1 MIARAIFSFQLRAF
15 GLPLSRIG
23 GCDNRT
29 MADMRRCSTKSAR
42 AVALVF
48 IAFVSGISLPI
59 EGFAYSGLT
68 GKVSSLLCQ
77 TRVAAAGSQ
86 EDYARTLYAEADPV
100 VQQRCLG
107 CHIENGIAPNA
118 GAKLAL
124 KRQTAANHA
133 AFNHNAF
140 QSLAALRS
148 PQHILSKAQ
157 GASHGG
163 GAVLGAF
170 DEDYQALKDYVN
182 ALDASFACNAADG
195 LKGQA
200 SFEEA
205 VWKDVARLSPA
216 ETYRRAAIVVGR
228 TVPSRDELE
237 AVESGQTSLDEALA
251 GLMSG
256 PGFHDFLVTG
266 ANDQLL
272 TDAFMNGLFP
282 VSIHSSHFPL
292 VGAIDHELFKNV
304 GEEAFRDNRNW
315 ELWIAQNYGHA
326 RAPTELIAHI
336 VENDL
341 PYKEILTADF
351 TMVTP
356 LTGDL
361 FNSDAEWDEEVVYDG
376 TFSNFHMEFKPGV
389 NRGQL
394 FSPRPGADKK
404 GEACI
409 PVPHGECYMES
420 FTGRR
425 KAHAGVLST
434 LAFLQRYPT
443 TETNRNRARARWA
456 YKFFLAVDI
465 EASAARTTDP
475 VALADTNN
483 PTMYNPACTV
493 CHEAMDPVAGAFQNY
508 DELGNYRADFEDSLP
523 WIYKTEEGTPYKE
536 GDTWFRDMRKPGFK
550 GVVAPNDET
559 SLVWLGKQMAN
570 DPRFAIGTVEFW
582 WPAVIGSAV
591 LSAPEDPSLPGY
603 GDQLMAFNLQRHEM
617 GRLALEFSQSGFKLK
632 SLLQSMMLSHWFNV
646 SALNEDHPY
655 KDVLLAARLSVN
667 RLLTPEELEAKTRAL
682 LGITVGYGI
691 SDWILPLEYSYL
703 SESRVALGGIDSYQV
718 KDRARDMTSVAAV
731 VTGDHALKAAET
743 IAETDREIRDGA
755 RALLNGVDFTK
766 APVDSPSLR
775 DLMVDLY
782 LKLHAK
788 SYEPDHQAI
797 DLLVD
802 LLVEAYALPDYDSGR
817 YIGHQ
822 TGQEAERLLREASE
836 RGELKEDDRY
846 RSPEEYQNTKA
857 WRLVLDYMLSHF
869 DYVHD

>member
-1 MIARAIFSFQLRAF
+1 
-15 GLPLSRIG
+15 
-23 GCDNRT
+23 
-29 MADMRRCSTKSAR
+29 MADKRRCSTSSAH
-42 AVALVF
+42 AVSLLF
-48 IAFVSGISLPI
+48 IAFVSVISFPL

-68 GKVSSLLCQ
+68 SKVSSLLCQ

-86 EDYARTLYAEADPV
+86 EDYARKLYAAADPV

-170 DEDYQALKDYVN
+170 DDDYQALKDYVN
-182 ALDASFACNAADG
+182 SLNASFACNAADG

-200 SFEEA
+200 SFEET
-205 VWKDVARLSPA
+205 VWKGVARLTPV

-228 TVPSRDELE
+228 TVPSKDELE

-256 PGFHDFLVTG
+256 SGFHDFLVTG

-282 VSIHSSHFPL
+282 VEVHARYFPL
-292 VGAIDHELFKNV
+292 AGAIDHELFKNV
-304 GEEAFRDNRNW
+304 GEEAFRDNSNW
-315 ELWIAQNYGHA
+315 ELWMAQNYGHA

-361 FNSDAEWDEEVVYDG
+361 FDSDAEWDEEVVYDG
-376 TFSNFHMEFKPGV
+376 TFADFHMEFQPGV

-394 FSPRPGADKK
+394 LSPRPGADKR

-456 YKFFLAVDI
+456 YKFFLGVDI

-475 VALADTNN
+475 KALADTNN

-508 DELGNYRADFEDSLP
+508 DEFGNYRADFEDSLP

-536 GDTWFRDMRKPGFK
+536 GDTWFRDMRTPGFR
-550 GVVAPNDET
+550 GVVAPDNDT

-582 WPAVIGSAV
+582 WPAVMGSAV

-603 GDQLMAFNLQRHEM
+603 SDQLMAFNMQRHEM
-617 GRLALEFSQSGFKLK
+617 GRLALEFSQSGFQLK
-632 SLLQSMMLSHWFNV
+632 SLLQSMVLSHWFNT
-646 SALNEDHPY
+646 SAITEDHPY
-655 KDVLLAARLSVN
+655 KDVLLAAGLSVN

-682 LGITVGYGI
+682 LGITVGYGV

-703 SESRVALGGIDSYQV
+703 SDFRLALGGIDSYQV
-718 KDRARDMTSVAAV
+718 KRRARGMTSLAAV
-731 VTGDHALKAAET
+731 VTGDHAFKLAEA
-743 IAETDREIRDGA
+743 IAETDREIQDGA
-755 RALLNGVDFTK
+755 RTLLNGVDFTED
-766 APVDSPSLR
+766 PVDSPSLR
-775 DLMVDLY
+775 NVMVNIY
-782 LKLHAK
+782 SKLHAK
-788 SYEPDHQAI
+788 SYNSDHEAI

-802 LLVEAYALPDYDSGR
+802 LLMEAYELPEDLSWR
-817 YIGHQ
+817 YIGHK